1 MVLKNFIVLEG
12 IDGSGTSTQLNELK
26 KIIEEN
32 CKDICVE
39 TTCEPTDNPIG
50 KFIRTVLKGETKL
63 DPRTLAYLF
72 AADRSQHIFGIN
84 GVEENCN
91 KGKIVLSDRYLFS
104 SLAYQ
109 SASCGMELPK
119 ALNDFFPLPEI
130 LFYFRIEPEISLK
143 RVLNRDGENTEIFE
157 NLDYQKK
164 TAQWYEKVIE
174 KYQSEMEMSYAT
186 DKMKIIIVD
195 GTKSIKEITENLWAS
210 VKNMPILN
218 K

>member
-12 IDGSGTSTQLNELK
+12 IDGSGTSTQLKELK

-32 CKDICVE
+32 FKDISVE
-39 TTCEPTDNPIG
+39 TTCEPTDNSIG

-72 AADRSQHIFGIN
+72 AADRSQHIFGTN
-84 GVEENCN
+84 GVEEKCST
-91 KGKIVLSDRYLFS
+91 GKIVISDRYLFS

-143 RVLNRDGENTEIFE
+143 RVQNRDGENTEIFE
-157 NLDYQKK
+157 NLEYQKK
-164 TAQWYEKVIE
+164 TAAWYEKVISN
-174 KYQSEMEMSYAT
+174 YQQELEFSDSNE
-186 DKMKIIIVD
+186 KMKIIIID
-195 GTKSIKEITENLWAS
+195 GTKSIKEITENMWAI
-210 VKNMPILN
+210 VKKMPILN